1 MTLKDCIKRQ
11 YYRLTVAYGCMVAKS
26 LGLAKYSISGAL
38 CRPGGLLFAGSAL
51 FGWFHCAAADHPF
64 FVTYTTQM
72 EEPGTLEIENRSVA
86 GHPKGGNAFVGSLV
100 EFHYGV
106 TTWWTTEFY
115 IDGQTT
121 RNESTIFTGYRWE
134 NRFRVLPHNYWIT
147 PVLYVE
153 YENLSGA
160 DKTLIDVV
168 GHEVVADLTVP
179 NDEAR
184 RETERVLELKLLLTS
199 YHGAWSI
206 SENFISEKVLNSP
219 RPWGFGYAFGTYRP
233 LGLKAKPARCSF
245 CPENFLAGVEVYGG
259 LGTVKSFGLAHTS
272 HYIGPCVAWAI
283 GRGTSVK
290 LSPSL
295 GLTGTSA
302 RWLLRFGMVFEIKEV
317 GRSLRTVFGS
327 KHR

>member
-1 MTLKDCIKRQ
+1 MTLKDCIKPQ

-26 LGLAKYSISGAL
+26 LGLSKYSISGAL
-38 CRPGGLLFAGSAL
+38 CRPGGLLFAGFAL

-134 NRFRVLPHNYWIT
+134 NRFRVLPHNYRIT

-160 DKTLIDVV
+160 DKTLIDIV

-206 SENFISEKVLNSP
+206 SENFISE
-219 RPWGFGYAFGTYRP
+219 
-233 LGLKAKPARCSF
+233 
-245 CPENFLAGVEVYGG
+245 
-259 LGTVKSFGLAHTS
+259 
-272 HYIGPCVAWAI
+272 
-283 GRGTSVK
+283 
-290 LSPSL
+290 
-295 GLTGTSA
+295 
-302 RWLLRFGMVFEIKEV
+302 
-317 GRSLRTVFGS
+317 
-327 KHR
+327 